1 MNDFYDNDSNCNQS
15 NSAHI
20 TVQTYEVIPIS
31 TKLGII
37 EWLDNTRPLKEFIEA
52 NYAQAKHDII
62 SQAKPT
68 TKSTSNTIMYAEL
81 FISLTKAQ
89 VQDEFNKIQSV
100 TPSDLL
106 RRAYYKMTN
115 SYEGFDTLRR
125 QFITSFAVLCTS
137 HYILSIGDR
146 HQSNSDLKLNNFLH
160 PSNLKEALGQ
170 MEKVVDGDQTQN
182 KRTQIL
188 MQYKS
193 NRCHKLTVDE

>member
-125 QFITSFAVLCTS
+125 QFIKSFAVLCTS

-160 PSNLKEALGQ
+160 PSNLKEALDQ

>member
-146 HQSNSDLKLNNFLH
+146 HQSNFLIDT
-160 PSNLKEALGQ
+160 SSE
-170 MEKVVDGDQTQN
+170 
-182 KRTQIL
+182 
-188 MQYKS
+188 
-193 NRCHKLTVDE
+193 